1 MMKASRIDVNKA
13 NKYGNTPFANACIE
27 GKLDIIKYMMND
39 SRIDVNKENEDGI
52 TPFAWACSYNHFEII
67 KYMMND
73 SRIDVNKINTDE
85 VTPFAIVCLQS
96 IICSVSVQLL
106 DCMQSNNWI
115 LKETIKYMMND
126 SRIDFNKKK
135 YRWRNTFLLLYVKK
149 VI

>member
-1 MMKASRIDVNKA
+1 MKASRIDVNKA

-27 GKLDIIKYMMND
+27 GKLD
-39 SRIDVNKENEDGI
+39 
-52 TPFAWACSYNHFEII
+52 II

-106 DCMQSNNWI
+106 DCMQSNN
-115 LKETIKYMMND
+115 
-126 SRIDFNKKK
+126 
-135 YRWRNTFLLLYVKK
+135 
-149 VI
+149 